1 WAQSVLSHSNIK
13 KTASLYGLTKEELK
27 PVGGFENYIY
37 GFDKEEK
44 SYIARISH
52 SSHRTIDEVKS
63 EMDFLYYL
71 ARNGA
76 NVSMPIY
83 TLRNQLVEQI
93 DCRDGSYFIVC
104 AFTKAEGE
112 APSRQSATDKLYY
125 NYGKTIGMFHRL
137 TKDYKESEGIK
148 RRFTWDEDL
157 IIKNAHRYLP
167 KEDEII
173 LKRLNEVVASIKE
186 IETHKDNFGLIH
198 TDVHFGNFFV
208 KDDQLTVFDFDD
220 CAYHYFA
227 SDIAIALYYLIY
239 MVKAEEQYDLA
250 NRLMANFMKGYLE
263 ENNLPKKDYLTIPF
277 FLKLR
282 ELILYIVIH
291 RTLNVKENR
300 FAQVFINRYRD
311 RIINNI
317 PLIDLD
323 FEKYYI

>member
-1 WAQSVLSHSNIK
+1 MR
-13 KTASLYGLTKEELK
+13 
-27 PVGGFENYIY
+27 
-37 GFDKEEK
+37 FD
-44 SYIARISH
+44 
-52 SSHRTIDEVKS
+52 
-63 EMDFLYYL
+63 
-71 ARNGA
+71 
-76 NVSMPIY
+76 
-83 TLRNQLVEQI
+83 
-93 DCRDGSYFIVC
+93 
-104 AFTKAEGE
+104 
-112 APSRQSATDKLYY
+112 
-125 NYGKTIGMFHRL
+125 
-137 TKDYKESEGIK
+137 
-148 RRFTWDEDL
+148 
-157 IIKNAHRYLP
+157 IKNITYLP